1 MCFIELE
8 PELFYL
14 RVSRINRRL
23 LVHGFNELLR
33 SDIDFIP
40 HLKKVLL
47 QPIVRDLQLRLSDL
61 PLSLRCVRLAP
72 SVPGPFPKLD

>member
-1 MCFIELE
+1 LYTASMSF
-8 PELFYL
+8 
-14 RVSRINRRL
+14 
-23 LVHGFNELLR
+23 LR

-40 HLKKVLL
+40 PLKKVVL

-72 SVPGPFPKLD
+72 SVPGLSPKLELNIMKIGSPNSRFM